1 MYYDGID
8 RYNEDE
14 IQTIPPYNT
23 PRGSQTYS
31 IKVGTAHKTEKTT
44 CGISK
49 TYLIHGL
56 HAKHAADS
64 FTTWCKAVLA
74 DIQSKMDADDL
85 QQETY
90 ELSQS
95 PIVQRVKRDI
105 LSATIAELDSKIE
118 DGEGTYQ
125 KLREEMLATFD
136 KQTRILRANQAAALA
151 ADIADWH
158 SELAKKR
165 EEYKALINEKV
176 RAEISRFEVIVEP
189 LRELIYWLEQ
199 GWFVV
204 KPIPTD
210 RPICVSYY
218 DNWHGFTTY
227 QTKTRKAKDDT

>member
-31 IKVGTAHKTEKTT
+31 IKVGTAHKIEKTT

-56 HAKHAADS
+56 HAKHATDS
-64 FTTWCKAVLA
+64 FTAWCKAVLA
-74 DIQSKMDADDL
+74 DIHSKMDAADL
-85 QQETY
+85 RQETY

-95 PIVQRVKRDI
+95 PIVQRVKRDT
-105 LSATIAELDSKIE
+105 LSSTIDELELKIE
-118 DGEGTYQ
+118 VQEGTYQ
-125 KLREEMLATFD
+125 NLLKDMAATAD
-136 KQTRILRANQAAALA
+136 QQTRILRANQAAALA
-151 ADIADWH
+151 AYIDDWRN
-158 SELAKKR
+158 ELAEKR
-165 EEYKALINEKV
+165 AEYKALTNEKV
-176 RAEISRFEVIVEP
+176 TEEISRFEVIVKP

-204 KPIPTD
+204 KPISTD

-227 QTKTRKAKDDT
+227 QTKPRKAKDGT